1 MDHQQAAA
9 GVSVVDGVTP
19 VHDTVGN
26 AGLAQGGGAEPQ
38 VKKGCQWTDLMGN

>member
-1 MDHQQAAA
+1 MAHQRAAA
-9 GVSVVDGVTP
+9 GIGVVDGVAA

-38 VKKGCQWTDLMGN
+38 VKKGCQLPDLMGN